1 MAAPTSGKVT
11 YEQEGVFIHSS
22 GAKNYDQDRL
32 ISGILRVIEKEAE
45 VIVDWRPSDDTL
57 DSSSILCAGK
67 QCQSP
72 NFSLSFPLC
81 HRKRRT
87 KPPISTKCKLSLK
100 NDSSSVVEWTQT
112 PKEKSPRGPDH
123 QNSYETEWDMVNT
136 VSFKKKPHSNGDAT
150 TNANGESKWSFQFS
164 LTDLKSI
171 KQNKEGMGWSYLV
184 FCLKDDVILPAL
196 HFHHGDSKLLVES
209 LEKYV
214 VLCES
219 PQDKRILVVDCQ
231 NKSLSLSF
239 ENLLDEPTYGL
250 IQKLRKDPYT
260 ATMGGFSKVTNYIF
274 DSLRGNDP
282 STQQRPPSEMADFLS
297 DAIPGLKI
305 NQQEEPGFEVI
316 TRIDL
321 GKRPE
326 VIRREPVSAEEWTKN
341 MDLEGRIL
349 NADSIKQMIF
359 KGGLCHALRKEVW
372 KFLLGYFPWHST
384 REERTNLQKRKTDEY
399 FRMKLQWKS
408 VSDEQEKRN
417 SRLRDYRSLIEK
429 DVNRT
434 DRTNKFYEGQNNPGL
449 ILLHDILMTYCMYDF
464 DLGYVQGMSDLLSP
478 VLYVMENEVDAF
490 WCFVS
495 YMDQLHENFE
505 EQMQGMKTQLIQ
517 LSTLLRLLDS
527 GFCSYL
533 ESQDSGY
540 LYFCFRW
547 LLIRFKR
554 EFSFQNILRLWE
566 VMWTELP
573 CQNFHLL
580 ICCAILE
587 SEKQQIMDKHYG
599 FNEILKHI
607 NELSMKI
614 DVEDILCK
622 AEAISMQMMNC
633 KELPQAVCEVLGME
647 NSAVTTPD
655 SDTGENENVAVM
667 SRSAS
672 TYQNISMPV
681 AAANGTRD
689 NTHQM
694 AVTHSAHRLTPT

>member
-1 MAAPTSGKVT
+1 MAGPASGKVV

-22 GAKNYDQDRL
+22 SGNDDQDSL
-32 ISGILRVIEKEAE
+32 LSGTLRVIEKETE
-45 VIVDWRPSDDTL
+45 VILDWRPVDESL
-57 DSSSILCAGK
+57 DSSNILYA
-67 QCQSP
+67 
-72 NFSLSFPLC
+72 
-81 HRKRRT
+81 RK
-87 KPPISTKCKLSLK
+87 
-100 NDSSSVVEWTQT
+100 DSSSVVEWAHT
-112 PKEKSPRGPDH
+112 PKEKTPRGPEH
-123 QNSYETEWDMVNT
+123 MNSYEAEWDMVST

-150 TNANGESKWSFQFS
+150 VHTNGESKWSFLFS

-171 KQNKEGMGWSYLV
+171 KQNREGMGWSYLV
-184 FCLKDDVILPAL
+184 FCLKDDVVLPAL
-196 HFHHGDSKLLVES
+196 HFHHGDSSLLIQS
-209 LEKYV
+209 LKKYV

-219 PQDKRILVVDCQ
+219 SHDRRILVNCQ
-231 NKSLSLSF
+231 SISQSF

-250 IQKLRKDPYT
+250 IQKLKKDPYT
-260 ATMGGFSKVTNYIF
+260 ATMGGFSKVTNFIF
-274 DSLRGNDP
+274 DSLRGSD
-282 STQQRPPSEMADFLS
+282 SSAQQRPPSEMADFIS

-326 VIRREPVSAEEWTKN
+326 VHRRQPVSIEEWTKN
-341 MDLEGRIL
+341 MDSEGRIL
-349 NADSIKQMIF
+349 NADSMKQMIF

-372 KFLLGYFPWHST
+372 KFLLGYFSWTST
-384 REERTNLQKRKTDEY
+384 REERASVQKRKIDEY

-408 VSDEQEKRN
+408 VSEEQEKRN
-417 SRLRDYRSLIEK
+417 YRLRDYRSLIEK

-434 DRTNKFYEGQNNPGL
+434 DRTNKFYEGQDNPGL

-478 VLYVMENEVDAF
+478 ILYVMENEVDAF
-490 WCFVS
+490 WCFAL
-495 YMDQLHENFE
+495 YMDQMHQNFE

-527 GFCSYL
+527 EFCSYL

-554 EFSFQNILRLWE
+554 EFSFQDILRLWE

-587 SEKQQIMDKHYG
+587 SEKQQIMKKHYG

-614 DVEDILCK
+614 NVEEVLCK
-622 AEAISMQMMNC
+622 ADAISVQMMNC
-633 KELPQAVCEVLGME
+633 KELPQAVCEVLGLE

-655 SDTGENENVAVM
+655 SDNGEDETAGGIHQAT
-667 SRSAS
+667 SAHPGL
-672 TYQNISMPV
+672 SMPL
-681 AAANGTRD
+681 ATSNGTKESPE
-689 NTHQM
+689 QE
-694 AVTHSAHRLTPT
+694 AHTEATD

>member
-1 MAAPTSGKVT
+1 MAAPGSGKVV

-22 GAKNYDQDRL
+22 CAKNDDQDSI
-32 ISGILRVIEKEAE
+32 ISGVLRVIEKEAE
-45 VIVDWRPSDDTL
+45 VIVDWRPLDDTL
-57 DSSSILCAGK
+57 DSSNILCAGK
-67 QCQSP
+67 
-72 NFSLSFPLC
+72 
-81 HRKRRT
+81 
-87 KPPISTKCKLSLK
+87 
-100 NDSSSVVEWTQT
+100 DSSSVVEWTQT
-112 PKEKSPRGPDH
+112 PKEKSPRGSDH
-123 QNSYETEWDMVNT
+123 QNNYEAEWDMVNT
-136 VSFKKKPHSNGDAT
+136 VSFKKKPRSNGDAT
-150 TNANGESKWSFQFS
+150 THANGESKWSFQFS

-196 HFHHGDSKLLVES
+196 HFHHGDSKILIVS

-219 PQDKRILVVDCQ
+219 QQDKRILLVNCQ
-231 NKSLSLSF
+231 NKSLSQSF

-250 IQKLRKDPYT
+250 IQVEQLDRRKTFWAIHHWKKLKKDPYT

-274 DSLRGNDP
+274 DSLRGSDS

-321 GKRPE
+321 GKRPD

-341 MDLEGRIL
+341 MDSEGRIL
-349 NADSIKQMIF
+349 DADFIKQMIF

-417 SRLRDYRSLIEK
+417 SRLRDYKSLIEK

-434 DRTNKFYEGQNNPGL
+434 DRTNKFYEGQDNPGL

-495 YMDQLHENFE
+495 YMDQ
-505 EQMQGMKTQLIQ
+505 M
-517 LSTLLRLLDS
+517 
-527 GFCSYL
+527 
-533 ESQDSGY
+533 
-540 LYFCFRW
+540 
-547 LLIRFKR
+547 
-554 EFSFQNILRLWE
+554 

-622 AEAISMQMMNC
+622 AEAISIQMMNC
-633 KELPQAVCEVLGME
+633 KELPQAVCEILGME

-655 SDTGENENVAVM
+655 SDTGEDESVTMM

-681 AAANGTRD
+681 TAANGTKD
-689 NTHQM
+689 NAQHM

>member
-1 MAAPTSGKVT
+1 MAAPGSGKVV

-22 GAKNYDQDRL
+22 CAKNDDQDSI
-32 ISGILRVIEKEAE
+32 ISGVLRVIEK
-45 VIVDWRPSDDTL
+45 
-57 DSSSILCAGK
+57 
-67 QCQSP
+67 
-72 NFSLSFPLC
+72 
-81 HRKRRT
+81 
-87 KPPISTKCKLSLK
+87 
-100 NDSSSVVEWTQT
+100 DSSSVVEWTQT
-112 PKEKSPRGPDH
+112 PKEKSPRGSDH
-123 QNSYETEWDMVNT
+123 QNNYEAEWDMVNT
-136 VSFKKKPHSNGDAT
+136 VSFKKKPRSNGDAT
-150 TNANGESKWSFQFS
+150 THANGESKWSFQFS

-196 HFHHGDSKLLVES
+196 HFHHGDSKILIVS

-219 PQDKRILVVDCQ
+219 QQDKRILLVNCQ
-231 NKSLSLSF
+231 NKSLSQSF

-250 IQKLRKDPYT
+250 IQKLKKDPYT

-274 DSLRGNDP
+274 DSLRGSDS

-321 GKRPE
+321 GKRPD

-341 MDLEGRIL
+341 MDSEGRIL
-349 NADSIKQMIF
+349 DADFIKQMIF

-417 SRLRDYRSLIEK
+417 SRLRDYKSLIEK

-434 DRTNKFYEGQNNPGL
+434 DRTNKFYEGQDNPGL

-495 YMDQLHENFE
+495 YMDQMHENFE

-527 GFCSYL
+527 GFCNYL

-554 EFSFQNILRLWE
+554 EFSFQDILRLWE

-622 AEAISMQMMNC
+622 AEAISIQMMNC
-633 KELPQAVCEVLGME
+633 KELPQAVCEILGME

-655 SDTGENENVAVM
+655 SDTGEDESVTMM

-681 AAANGTRD
+681 TAANGTKD
-689 NTHQM
+689 NAQHM

>member
-1 MAAPTSGKVT
+1 MAAPGSGKVV

-22 GAKNYDQDRL
+22 CAKNDDQDSI
-32 ISGILRVIEKEAE
+32 ISGVLRVIEK
-45 VIVDWRPSDDTL
+45 
-57 DSSSILCAGK
+57 
-67 QCQSP
+67 
-72 NFSLSFPLC
+72 
-81 HRKRRT
+81 
-87 KPPISTKCKLSLK
+87 
-100 NDSSSVVEWTQT
+100 DSSSVVEWTQT
-112 PKEKSPRGPDH
+112 PKEKSPRGSDH
-123 QNSYETEWDMVNT
+123 QNNYEAEWDMVNT
-136 VSFKKKPHSNGDAT
+136 VSFKKKPRSNGDAT
-150 TNANGESKWSFQFS
+150 THANGESKWSFQFS

-196 HFHHGDSKLLVES
+196 HFHHGDSRLLIVS

-219 PQDKRILVVDCQ
+219 PQDKRILLVNCQ
-231 NKSLSLSF
+231 NKSLSQSF

-250 IQKLRKDPYT
+250 IQKLKKDPYT

-274 DSLRGNDP
+274 DSLRGIDS

-321 GKRPE
+321 GKRPD

-341 MDLEGRIL
+341 MDSEGRIL
-349 NADSIKQMIF
+349 DADFIKQMIF

-417 SRLRDYRSLIEK
+417 SRLRDYKSLIEK

-434 DRTNKFYEGQNNPGL
+434 DRTNKFYEGQDNPGL

-478 VLYVMENEVDAF
+478 VLYIMENEVDAF

-495 YMDQLHENFE
+495 YMDQMHENFE

-554 EFSFQNILRLWE
+554 EFSFQDILRLWE

-622 AEAISMQMMNC
+622 AEAISIQMMNC
-633 KELPQAVCEVLGME
+633 KELPQAVCEILGME

-655 SDTGENENVAVM
+655 SDTGEDESVTMM

-681 AAANGTRD
+681 TAANGTKD
-689 NTHQM
+689 NAQHM
-694 AVTHSAHRLTPT
+694 AVTHIAHRLTPT

>member
-1 MAAPTSGKVT
+1 QVV

-22 GAKNYDQDRL
+22 CGKNDDQDNL
-32 ISGILRVIEKEAE
+32 IAGILRVIDKENE
-45 VIVDWRPSDDTL
+45 IIVDWRPLDDTL
-57 DSSSILCAGK
+57 DTSNILCAGK
-67 QCQSP
+67 
-72 NFSLSFPLC
+72 
-81 HRKRRT
+81 
-87 KPPISTKCKLSLK
+87 
-100 NDSSSVVEWTQT
+100 DSSSVVEWTQT
-112 PKEKSPRGPDH
+112 PKDKCSRGADRPS
-123 QNSYETEWDMVNT
+123 SYEAEWDMVTT
-136 VSFKKKPHSNGDAT
+136 VSFKRKPHSNGDTAT
-150 TNANGESKWSFQFS
+150 HANGESKWSFLFS

-184 FCLKDDVILPAL
+184 FCLKDDVKLPAL
-196 HFHHGDSKLLVES
+196 HFHRGDSKLLIKC
-209 LEKYV
+209 LEKHI
-214 VLCES
+214 VLNES
-219 PQDKRILVVDCQ
+219 SQDKRILLVNSQ
-231 NKSLSLSF
+231 NKSLSQSF
-239 ENLLDEPTYGL
+239 ENLFDEPSYGL
-250 IQKLRKDPYT
+250 LQKLKKDPYT
-260 ATMGGFSKVTNYIF
+260 VTMGKFSKVTNYIF
-274 DSLRGNDP
+274 DSFRSSEL
-282 STQQRPPSEMADFLS
+282 SQQRRPPCCTLLRRFSETHTAHLLLF
-297 DAIPGLKI
+297 
-305 NQQEEPGFEVI
+305 Q
-316 TRIDL
+316 IDL
-321 GKRPE
+321 GSQPE
-326 VIRREPVSAEEWTKN
+326 VSRREPVSAEEWAKN
-341 MDLEGRIL
+341 MDSEGRIL
-349 NADSIKQMIF
+349 DVDYIKHLIF
-359 KGGLCHALRKEVW
+359 KGGLCHTLRKEAW
-372 KFLLGYFPWHST
+372 KFLLGYFPWNST
-384 REERTNLQKRKTDEY
+384 KEERANLQKRKTDEY

-408 VSDEQEKRN
+408 VSEEQEKRN

-434 DRTNKFYEGQNNPGL
+434 DRTNKFYEGEDNPGL

-495 YMDQLHENFE
+495 YMDQMHQNFE

-554 EFSFQNILRLWE
+554 EFSFQDILRLWE

-580 ICCAILE
+580 LCCAILE

-614 DVEDILCK
+614 DVEYILCK

-633 KELPQAVCEVLGME
+633 KELPQAVGEILGIE
-647 NSAVTTPD
+647 SSSVTPD
-655 SDTGENENVAVM
+655 SDPGEDGSGAVL
-667 SRSAS
+667 SCPPSLYPSIS
-672 TYQNISMPV
+672 TPV
-681 AAANGTRD
+681 TAANGTRD
-689 NTHQM
+689 PTQQ
-694 AVTHSAHRLTPT
+694 TSETQSLTPA

>member
-1 MAAPTSGKVT
+1 MAAPAGGKVV

-22 GAKNYDQDRL
+22 CGKNDDQDNL
-32 ISGILRVIEKEAE
+32 ISGVLHVLEKEAE
-45 VIVDWRPSDDTL
+45 VIVDWRPIDDTL
-57 DSSSILCAGK
+57 DSSNILYAGK
-67 QCQSP
+67 
-72 NFSLSFPLC
+72 
-81 HRKRRT
+81 
-87 KPPISTKCKLSLK
+87 
-100 NDSSSVVEWTQT
+100 DSSSVVEWTQT
-112 PKEKSPRGPDH
+112 PKEKSLRGSEH
-123 QNSYETEWDMVNT
+123 QNSYEAEWDMVNT

-150 TNANGESKWSFQFS
+150 VHANGESKWSFLFS
-164 LTDLKSI
+164 LTDLKSV

-184 FCLKDDVILPAL
+184 FCLKDDIILPAL
-196 HFHHGDSKLLVES
+196 HFHHGDSKLLIKC

-219 PQDKRILVVDCQ
+219 PQDKRILLVNCQ
-231 NKSLSLSF
+231 NKSLSQSF
-239 ENLLDEPTYGL
+239 ENLLDEPSYGL
-250 IQKLRKDPYT
+250 LQKLKRDPYT
-260 ATMGGFSKVTNYIF
+260 ATMGRFSKVTNYIF
-274 DSLRGNDP
+274 DSFRLSDQ
-282 STQQRPPSEMADFLS
+282 STQRRPPSEMVDFLS

-316 TRIDL
+316 TRIYL

-326 VIRREPVSAEEWTKN
+326 VSRREPVSVEEWTKN
-341 MDLEGRIL
+341 MDSEGRLIHV
-349 NADSIKQMIF
+349 DSIKQMIF

-408 VSDEQEKRN
+408 VSEEQEKRN

-434 DRTNKFYEGQNNPGL
+434 DRTNKFYEGQDNPGL

-495 YMDQLHENFE
+495 YMDQMHQNFE
-505 EQMQGMKTQLIQ
+505 EQMQGMKTQLIH

-527 GFCSYL
+527 GFCNYL

-554 EFSFQNILRLWE
+554 EFSFQDILRLWE

-599 FNEILKHI
+599 FNEILKHV

-622 AEAISMQMMNC
+622 AEAISMQMMSC
-633 KELPQAVCEVLGME
+633 KELPQAVCEILGME
-647 NSAVTTPD
+647 NSTATTPD
-655 SDTGENENVAVM
+655 SDTGEEEGDVM
-667 SRSAS
+667 SHPKS
-672 TYQNISMPV
+672 TYQNISMPLT
-681 AAANGTRD
+681 AANGTRD
-689 NTHQM
+689 NAQQM
-694 AVTHSAHRLTPT
+694 AEVRRLTPA

>member
-1 MAAPTSGKVT
+1 M
-11 YEQEGVFIHSS
+11 
-22 GAKNYDQDRL
+22 
-32 ISGILRVIEKEAE
+32 
-45 VIVDWRPSDDTL
+45 
-57 DSSSILCAGK
+57 
-67 QCQSP
+67 
-72 NFSLSFPLC
+72 
-81 HRKRRT
+81 
-87 KPPISTKCKLSLK
+87 
-100 NDSSSVVEWTQT
+100 
-112 PKEKSPRGPDH
+112 
-123 QNSYETEWDMVNT
+123 NSYEAEWDMVNT
-136 VSFKKKPHSNGDAT
+136 VSFKKKPHSNGDAIVRS
-150 TNANGESKWSFQFS
+150 NGESKWSFLFS

-184 FCLKDDVILPAL
+184 FCLKDDVVLPAL
-196 HFHHGDSKLLVES
+196 HFHHGDSSLLIQS
-209 LEKYV
+209 LKKYV

-219 PQDKRILVVDCQ
+219 SQDKRILVNCQ
-231 NKSLSLSF
+231 SISQSF

-250 IQKLRKDPYT
+250 IQKLKKDPYT
-260 ATMGGFSKVTNYIF
+260 TTLGSFSKVTNYIF
-274 DSLRGNDP
+274 DNLRGSD
-282 STQQRPPSEMADFLS
+282 SATHQRPPSEMADFIS

-326 VIRREPVSAEEWTKN
+326 VQRRQPVSVEEWTKN
-341 MDLEGRIL
+341 MDSDGRVL
-349 NADSIKQMIF
+349 NVDLMKQMIF

-372 KFLLGYFPWHST
+372 KFLLGYFHWDST
-384 REERTNLQKRKTDEY
+384 REERANVHKRRIDEY

-408 VSDEQEKRN
+408 VSEEQEKRN
-417 SRLRDYRSLIEK
+417 YRLRDYRSLIEK

-434 DRTNKFYEGQNNPGL
+434 DRTNKFYEGQDNPGL

-478 VLYVMENEVDAF
+478 ILYVMENEVDAF
-490 WCFVS
+490 WCFAL
-495 YMDQLHENFE
+495 YMDQMHQNFE

-554 EFSFQNILRLWE
+554 EFSFQDILRLWE

-587 SEKQQIMDKHYG
+587 SEKQQIMEKHYG

-607 NELSMKI
+607 NELSMKM
-614 DVEDILCK
+614 DVEDVLAK
-622 AEAISMQMMNC
+622 AEAVSMQMMNC
-633 KELPQAVCEVLGME
+633 KELPQAVCEVLGLE

-655 SDTGENENVAVM
+655 SDAGEDEPSDGGNRPASAYPNISTPVAV
-667 SRSAS
+667 
-672 TYQNISMPV
+672 
-681 AAANGTRD
+681 ANGTNKCD
-689 NTHQM
+689 GQ
-694 AVTHSAHRLTPT
+694 VAHALPTD

>member
-1 MAAPTSGKVT
+1 MTVILRVKFPLYYLSRYLCCLNVALPLKQDVDPFSPPPHQVV

-22 GAKNYDQDRL
+22 CAKNDDQDSI
-32 ISGILRVIEKEAE
+32 ISGVLRVIEKEAE
-45 VIVDWRPSDDTL
+45 VIVDWRPLDDTL
-57 DSSSILCAGK
+57 DSSNILCAGK
-67 QCQSP
+67 
-72 NFSLSFPLC
+72 
-81 HRKRRT
+81 
-87 KPPISTKCKLSLK
+87 
-100 NDSSSVVEWTQT
+100 DSSSVVEWTQT
-112 PKEKSPRGPDH
+112 PKEKSPRGSDH
-123 QNSYETEWDMVNT
+123 QSNYEAEWDMVNT
-136 VSFKKKPHSNGDAT
+136 VSFKKKPCSNGDAT
-150 TNANGESKWSFQFS
+150 TRANGESKWSFQFS

-196 HFHHGDSKLLVES
+196 HFHHGDSKLLTVS

-219 PQDKRILVVDCQ
+219 SQDKRILLVNCQ
-231 NKSLSLSF
+231 NKSLSQSF

-250 IQKLRKDPYT
+250 IQVEQLDRRKTFWAIHHWKKLKKDPYT

-274 DSLRGNDP
+274 DSLRGSDS

-321 GKRPE
+321 GKRPD

-341 MDLEGRIL
+341 MDSEGRIL
-349 NADSIKQMIF
+349 DADFIKQMIF

-417 SRLRDYRSLIEK
+417 SRLRDYKSLIEK

-434 DRTNKFYEGQNNPGL
+434 DRTNKFYEGQDNPGL

-495 YMDQLHENFE
+495 YMDQ
-505 EQMQGMKTQLIQ
+505 M
-517 LSTLLRLLDS
+517 
-527 GFCSYL
+527 
-533 ESQDSGY
+533 
-540 LYFCFRW
+540 
-547 LLIRFKR
+547 
-554 EFSFQNILRLWE
+554 

-622 AEAISMQMMNC
+622 AEAISIQMMNC
-633 KELPQAVCEVLGME
+633 KELPQAVCEILGME

-655 SDTGENENVAVM
+655 SDTGEDESVTMM

-672 TYQNISMPV
+672 TSQNISMPV
-681 AAANGTRD
+681 TSANGTKD
-689 NTHQM
+689 NAQHM
-694 AVTHSAHRLTPT
+694 AVTRSAHRLTPT

>member
-1 MAAPTSGKVT
+1 
-11 YEQEGVFIHSS
+11 
-22 GAKNYDQDRL
+22 DQITLYIWRKL
-32 ISGILRVIEKEAE
+32 CMTTIL
-45 VIVDWRPSDDTL
+45 
-57 DSSSILCAGK
+57 
-67 QCQSP
+67 Q
-72 NFSLSFPLC
+72 
-81 HRKRRT
+81 
-87 KPPISTKCKLSLK
+87 
-100 NDSSSVVEWTQT
+100 DSSSVVEWTQT
-112 PKEKSPRGPDH
+112 PKEKSLRGSDH
-123 QNSYETEWDMVNT
+123 QNSYEAEWDMVNT
-136 VSFKKKPHSNGDAT
+136 VSFKKKPRSNGGT
-150 TNANGESKWSFQFS
+150 FNANGESKWSFQFS

-196 HFHHGDSKLLVES
+196 HFHHGDSKLLIES
-209 LEKYV
+209 LERYV
-214 VLCES
+214 VLCDS
-219 PQDKRILVVDCQ
+219 PQDKRILLVNCQ

-274 DSLRGNDP
+274 DSLRGSDP

-316 TRIDL
+316 TRIAL

-326 VIRREPVSAEEWTKN
+326 VVRREPVSAEEWTKN

-384 REERTNLQKRKTDEY
+384 REERTNLQKRKIDEY

-417 SRLRDYRSLIEK
+417 SRLRDYRNLIEK

-478 VLYVMENEVDAF
+478 ILYVMENEVDAF

-495 YMDQLHENFE
+495 YMDQMHENFE

-614 DVEDILCK
+614 DVEDVLCK

-633 KELPQAVCEVLGME
+633 KELPQAVCEVLGMK
-647 NSAVTTPD
+647 NSAVTIPD
-655 SDTGENENVAVM
+655 SDIGEDENVAPM
-667 SRSAS
+667 NHSAL
-672 TYQNISMPV
+672 TCQNISMPV

-689 NTHQM
+689 NTQQV
-694 AVTHSAHRLTPT
+694 AVTLSAHRLTPT